1 MQGLVSEEPYK
12 FQAPARSRWW
22 PKLLS
27 PILLPLARRYWAQIE
42 HIEFRGGEAL
52 KESLDAGHGILLA
65 PNHARP
71 TDPLVCMYLAW
82 EHGIAIYGMT
92 SWHLFQNHAFV
103 RHVARRMG
111 AFSVLREGSDRE
123 SLTFAID
130 ALTKAERPVAIL
142 PEGGLSRTNDRLR
155 PLLEGIALVARGAA
169 RKRSKQIPPGQVVVH
184 PVAIKYWLSSNLE
197 ATVNP
202 FLERTEQTLSLNT
215 QNGLTLFQRIERIID
230 TAVAKHEIRLNGAV
244 REGSLTDRLE
254 ELCRVVLIPL
264 ERDCFKDPP
273 AIDDFVIRVKN
284 LRTVLLARLAEC
296 DTSDSQR
303 QEIWKQLD
311 ELDLVH
317 KWALLFPRNYLRP
330 DSPPERF
337 VETAERMEEYFTGS
351 IGQLGRWTVEVQIG
365 AALPVSTQRE
375 RQAAVD
381 PLMEQIRTQ
390 LQQMLDLLS
399 STSGSGRSPADSTS
413 HHSGV
418 SS

>member
-1 MQGLVSEEPYK
+1 MRGLVSEAPYQ

-22 PKLLS
+22 PKVLS
-27 PILLPLARRYWAQIE
+27 PIVLPLARRYWAQIE
-42 HIEFRGGEAL
+42 HIEFRGSEAL
-52 KESLDAGHGILLA
+52 KESLAAGHGILLA

-71 TDPLVCMYLAW
+71 TDPLICLYLAW
-82 EHGIAIYGMT
+82 VHGIAIYGMT

-111 AFSVLREGSDRE
+111 AFSVFREGSDRE

-130 ALTKAERPVAIL
+130 ALTTADRPVAIL

-155 PLLEGIALVARGAA
+155 PLLEGIALVARSAA
-169 RKRSKQIPPGQVVVH
+169 RKRSKLTPPGQVVVH
-184 PVAIKYWLSSNLE
+184 PVAIKYWLSSNLD

-202 FLERTEQTLSLNT
+202 VLERTEQTLSLNAQT
-215 QNGLTLFQRIERIID
+215 GWTLFQRFERIID
-230 TAVAKHEIRLNGAV
+230 TAVAKHEVRLNGAV

-254 ELCRVVLIPL
+254 ELCRVVLVPL
-264 ERDCFKDPP
+264 ERDWLKDSPD
-273 AIDDFVIRVKN
+273 IDDFVIRVKT
-284 LRTVLLARLAEC
+284 LRTVLLVRLTES
-296 DTSDSQR
+296 DTSDTQR

-317 KWALLFPRNYLRP
+317 QWALLFPRDYLQP

-365 AALPVSTQRE
+365 PAIPVSAQRE
-375 RQAAVD
+375 RQSAVD
-381 PLMEQIRTQ
+381 PLMEQLRTQ
-390 LQQMLDLLS
+390 LQQMLDTLNQQGAKS
-399 STSGSGRSPADSTS
+399 
-413 HHSGV
+413 
-418 SS
+418 